1 MTIRGVARPA
11 AVLLLVLGLAA
22 CAQRPAG
29 TPPPAD
35 TAPPPRAE
43 LPPDAG
49 GLVLRVEHVGGF
61 VRPEETY
68 SRIPSYSLYA
78 DGRLITN
85 GPVAAIYPGS
95 ALPNLQV
102 QFLDQAQ
109 VRDLANRA
117 LAAGI
122 AETTELG
129 SPPVADM
136 PSTRFTLTTAEG
148 TSVREVYGLSEYVFE
163 GDRSEAG
170 LTPEQRAGRAKL
182 RELLTA
188 LDDLGQ
194 QLTPEGQAPVEAY
207 VAESVAAIVRPWS
220 PPEEEIAH
228 GFTPEPAPWPGPAL
242 PGEQLGSLPDLGCAV
257 ATGDQA
263 TAVLAAAGDANALT
277 PWLSPDGTRWSVV
290 FRPLLPD
297 ESGCAALLD

>member
-1 MTIRGVARPA
+1 MGVARPA

-22 CAQRPAG
+22 CAQRPVG
-29 TPPPAD
+29 TPPPTDA
-35 TAPPPRAE
+35 APPPSAQ
-43 LPPDAG
+43 LPPDAAAP
-49 GLVLRVEHVGGF
+49 VLRVEHVGGF
-61 VRPEETY
+61 VRPEEMY
-68 SRIPSYSLYA
+68 SSIPSYSLYT

-102 QFLDQAQ
+102 QLLDEAQ

-122 AETTELG
+122 AETTDLG

-163 GDRSEAG
+163 GDQSEAG

-188 LDDLGQ
+188 LGDLGQ
-194 QLTPEGQAPVEAY
+194 QLTPEGRVPVEAY

-220 PPEEEIAH
+220 PPEEDMAH
-228 GFTPEPAPWPGPAL
+228 GLVPPPMTWPGPAL
-242 PGEQLGSLPDLGCAV
+242 PGEPLGPLPDLGCV
-257 ATGDQA
+257 VTTGDQA
-263 TAVLAAAGDANALT
+263 TSVIAAAGDANALT
-277 PWLSPDGTRWSVV
+277 PWVTPDGNQWSVV

-297 ESGCAALLD
+297 ESGCAVLLD